1 MISVLFKNS
10 ISTKT
15 SGHCLSFFITNRLR
29 LYNGYTTINS
39 LFASNPVV
47 FQKESKPKSI
57 KYRTIRVREEVALQL
72 DEWRDLFEDA
82 SMSEVMWRIF
92 ALARRELKRVRDKKR
107 KVRERFMT
115 EGRGAESV
123 VDIGKEAGV
132 E

>member
-1 MISVLFKNS
+1 M
-10 ISTKT
+10 
-15 SGHCLSFFITNRLR
+15 
-29 LYNGYTTINS
+29 
-39 LFASNPVV
+39 V

-92 ALARRELKRVRDKKR
+92 ALARRELRRVRDKKR
-107 KVRERFMT
+107 KVRERFIT
-115 EGRGAESV
+115 EGKKSESV
-123 VDIGKEAGV
+123 VDIGRDGEV

>member
-1 MISVLFKNS
+1 M
-10 ISTKT
+10 
-15 SGHCLSFFITNRLR
+15 
-29 LYNGYTTINS
+29 
-39 LFASNPVV
+39 V
-47 FQKESKPKSI
+47 FQKESRPKSI

-107 KVRERFMT
+107 KVRERFVT
-115 EGRGAESV
+115 ERDNGESV
-123 VDIGKEAGV
+123 IDIGKEAGV

>member
-1 MISVLFKNS
+1 M
-10 ISTKT
+10 
-15 SGHCLSFFITNRLR
+15 
-29 LYNGYTTINS
+29 
-39 LFASNPVV
+39 V

-92 ALARRELKRVRDKKR
+92 ALARRELKRIRDKKR

-115 EGRGAESV
+115 ESRGVESV

>member
-1 MISVLFKNS
+1 M
-10 ISTKT
+10 
-15 SGHCLSFFITNRLR
+15 
-29 LYNGYTTINS
+29 
-39 LFASNPVV
+39 V

>member
-1 MISVLFKNS
+1 
-10 ISTKT
+10 
-15 SGHCLSFFITNRLR
+15 
-29 LYNGYTTINS
+29 
-39 LFASNPVV
+39 VV
-47 FQKESKPKSI
+47 FEKESRPKSI

-107 KVRERFMT
+107 KVRDRFITER
-115 EGRGAESV
+115 ESAESL

>member
-1 MISVLFKNS
+1 M
-10 ISTKT
+10 
-15 SGHCLSFFITNRLR
+15 
-29 LYNGYTTINS
+29 
-39 LFASNPVV
+39 V

-115 EGRGAESV
+115 EGKKSESV
-123 VDIGKEAGV
+123 VDIGRDNEV
-132 E
+132 ES

>member
-1 MISVLFKNS
+1 LD
-10 ISTKT
+10 
-15 SGHCLSFFITNRLR
+15 
-29 LYNGYTTINS
+29 NGYTTINFS
-39 LFASNPVV
+39 SAFNPVV
-47 FQKESKPKSI
+47 FEKESRPKSI

-107 KVRERFMT
+107 KVRDRFITERENT
-115 EGRGAESV
+115 ESL
-123 VDIGKEAGV
+123 VDIGREAGV

>member
-1 MISVLFKNS
+1 
-10 ISTKT
+10 
-15 SGHCLSFFITNRLR
+15 
-29 LYNGYTTINS
+29 
-39 LFASNPVV
+39 VV

-92 ALARRELKRVRDKKR
+92 ALARRELRRVRDKKR
-107 KVRERFMT
+107 KVRERFIT
-115 EGRGAESV
+115 EGKKSESV
-123 VDIGKEAGV
+123 VDIGRDSEV

>member
-1 MISVLFKNS
+1 M
-10 ISTKT
+10 
-15 SGHCLSFFITNRLR
+15 
-29 LYNGYTTINS
+29 
-39 LFASNPVV
+39 V

-115 EGRGAESV
+115 EGRGVESV